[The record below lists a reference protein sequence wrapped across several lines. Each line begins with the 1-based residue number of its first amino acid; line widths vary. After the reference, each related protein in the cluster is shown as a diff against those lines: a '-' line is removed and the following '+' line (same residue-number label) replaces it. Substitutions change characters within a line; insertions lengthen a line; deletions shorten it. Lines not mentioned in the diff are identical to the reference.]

1 MRRLLPY
8 EHALINA
15 LGITEEEYF
24 SFRKAQQEYTD
35 PKEGSVLDI
44 RNGVEVAI
52 GLAIVGVLF
61 QVGAALLAPK
71 PDFSVDTPDIE
82 GNGQSQISRRVAPR
96 SSFNTLQELAEYGQT
111 IPIVYGDAGVN
122 STGGVRVN
130 SLLVRSAIFSFARTQ
145 FAQLM
150 AVISSG
156 DVKAIEPDSASL
168 GQTLAS
174 QLPFNTTWLY
184 FAKNRIPRYTDKI
197 SANSSIDPS
206 QGPDSRFA
214 DVYGGK
220 AILANSQ
227 SKGFSQAFSP
237 PSGRLFGL
245 IDPIPLKDD
254 VVVRLSNGEE
264 EPFTIRNFGSR
275 KGGQRIFDIIF
286 NQVELD
292 QGTEEKRRGSE
303 LLDQIVQSLEIGS
316 LYKFR
321 ELRCRLTRLISEA
334 PNGAVDLTQGR
345 LTARFEALPFSR
357 SFDGSNDYNL
367 KKIAKI
373 REATYVTSSEV
384 DAVNFTFKARVFQNI
399 QGRQKF
405 YGRRDNDGNPVPTD
419 GFDEAQNGVKYRQAF
434 FLVKYRKFGEQTWIL
449 EPGIFV
455 VRRASEAE
463 TFFSLVFKAPSR
475 DRWEFIFEPV
485 IDAGQEI
492 RAQRAINFSSI
503 LYHYIDGTDTFE
515 RTTLTGLGSN
525 FRFPGR
531 NREPILE
538 SGDPPIDK
546 APVKLSELDI
556 YGLRA
561 DTVFRTSFDNGPEFE
576 IISITENQQQTT
588 DYSVNLYDNMSIIG
602 LNAFSGPELNNLR
615 SLSVFV
621 SQGKKVRTLNNG
633 SFSSVAVNSS
643 SIAPEIF
650 LDTLLDQRNGI
661 GQYINTEGIDLVR
674 LFQAKQFCLAN
685 SYHMDGVIAGEQSWR
700 QFWTQVAPYSLLE
713 LAKIGG
719 RETLIPS
726 VPVDGNNRKTRA
738 IQISALFNQGNIL
751 EGTYKED
758 FIDYGDS
765 TQDLIATVIFRNQ
778 DRLPG
783 NKINL
788 FPRNESVTVSR
799 KNIDN
804 FFAVRRT
811 FDLSDFVTRRE
822 QAIDYAK
829 LLCNQQRFVRRAVEF
844 QTFPTEAPIEPGS
857 YVFVQVDENKWDDI
871 QSGQVLKDG
880 SINIPLTN
888 TPLNGT
894 FSTLIYVP
902 GEQPQVFSV
911 NYTNGQS
918 SFFNQYKDTGALF
931 VVGLNVRE
939 KRVFRVV
946 AVAIGEEGEVTISAV
961 EHPCIQEQGEVRSL
975 VADFRD
981 NNFDIR

>member
-8 EHALINA
+8 EHALIDA

-24 SFRKAQQEYTD
+24 LFRKAQQEYVD
-35 PKEGSVLDI
+35 LKEGSVLDI
-44 RNGVEVAI
+44 RNGTAVVAI
-52 GLAIVGVLF
+52 TLAVVGVLF
-61 QVGAALLAPK
+61 QVGSALLAPK
-71 PDFSVDTPDIE
+71 PDFSVDSPDIE
-82 GNGQSQISRRVAPR
+82 GEGRSQISRRVAPR

-111 IPIVYGDAGVN
+111 IPIVYGDARVN

-130 SLLVRSAIFSFARTQ
+130 SLLLRSAIFSFSRTQ

-197 SANSSIDPS
+197 SDNTSRDPS
-206 QGPDSRFA
+206 QGPDPSSA

-227 SKGFSQAFSP
+227 PKGFSQAFSP

-245 IDPIPLKDD
+245 TDPIPLKDD
-254 VVVRLSNGEE
+254 VVVRTRRGEE
-264 EPFTIRNFGSR
+264 EPFTIRNSGR
-275 KGGQRIFDIIF
+275 RRAGLRIFDITF
-286 NQVELD
+286 NKVELGV
-292 QGTEEKRRGSE
+292 GTPESQRGDE
-303 LLDQIVQSLEIGS
+303 LLDQIVQTLEVGG

-321 ELRCRLTRLISEA
+321 EIRCRLVRLTSTA
-334 PNGAVDLTQGR
+334 TNGAVDLTEGKVV
-345 LTARFEALPFSR
+345 ARFEALPSSP
-357 SFDGSNDYNL
+357 SFEAFYGK

-373 REATYVTSSEV
+373 SEATYVTSSKV

-405 YGRRDNDGNPVPTD
+405 YGKRDNNNEPVAED
-419 GFDEAQNGVKYRQAF
+419 GFDESQNGVKYRQAF
-434 FLVKYRKFGEQTWIL
+434 FLVKYRKFGDEVWIL
-449 EPGIFV
+449 EPGVFV

-485 IDAGQEI
+485 LDAGQEV
-492 RAQRAINFSSI
+492 RAQRAINVSSI

-515 RTTLTGLGSN
+515 KTTSTGFGSN

-531 NREPILE
+531 NREPIAE
-538 SGDPPIDK
+538 SGDAPIDK
-546 APVKLSELDI
+546 APTKLSEFDI

-588 DYSVNLYDNMSIIG
+588 EYSANLYNNMSIIG
-602 LNAFSGPELNNLR
+602 LNAFSGPELSSLR

-633 SFSSVAVNSS
+633 SFSATAVNSS

-685 SYHMDGVIAGEQSWR
+685 SYYMDGVIAGEQSWR

-726 VPVDGNNRKTRA
+726 VPVDGNNNKTRD
-738 IQISALFNQGNIL
+738 IQVSALFNQGNIL

-799 KNIDN
+799 KNIDD
-804 FFAVRRT
+804 FFSVRRT

-829 LLCNQQRFVRRAVEF
+829 LLCNQQRFVRRSVEF

-857 YVFVQVDENKWDDI
+857 YIYVQVDENKFDDL

-880 SINIPLTN
+880 SINIPLTD
-888 TPLNGT
+888 TPLNGN
-894 FSTLIYVP
+894 FNTLIYVP
-902 GEQPQVFSV
+902 GETPQSFTV

-918 SFFNQYKDTGALF
+918 SFFDQYKDTGALF
-931 VVGLNVRE
+931 VAGRGARS
-939 KRVFRVV
+939 KRVFRVI
-946 AVAIGEEGEVTISAV
+946 AVSIGEEGEVTISAV
-961 EHPCIQEQGEVRSL
+961 EHPCQLDSGRVRSF

-981 NNFDIR
+981 SQFDIR